1 MNGITIPPNAS
12 IAEGIRHL
20 VEDGFCESI
29 FVTSEENELLGVVSH
44 IDIIAYLLN
53 GNSAAEDDAMST

>member
-1 MNGITIPPNAS
+1 MNGMSIPPNTS
-12 IAEGIRHL
+12 IADGIRHL

-29 FVTSEENELLGVVSH
+29 FVTSEEQELLGVVSH

-53 GNSAAEDDAMST
+53 GTSAAEDEAMST